1 MHRRQPSQLL
11 RLLWILVAFITTQG
25 IEQTVLD
32 AQATEICDNQVD
44 DDGDTLIDCEDPD
57 CQAGI
62 FRDSGQAL
70 GNTSSY
76 DVSLGDVDGDGDLDA
91 WAPSFEQADRV
102 WVNQGGDQGGVA
114 GDFADSGQGLGI
126 SGSTAVALGDVDG
139 DGDLDA
145 WVAKWINLAGV
156 GANLVFINQG
166 GDQGGVA
173 GNFADS
179 GQTLGN
185 SYSSDVSLGDVDGDG
200 DLDAWVANWD
210 SQANHV
216 WINQGGDQG
225 GVAGNFADSGQ
236 ALGNSYSSDVSLG
249 DVDGDGDLDAWV
261 ANWDSQ
267 ANHVWINQG
276 GDQGG
281 VAGNFADSGQ
291 ALGTF
296 WSIGVALGDLD
307 DDGDLDA
314 WVANVAFGGISGH
327 GRVWVNQGGD
337 QGGVAGNFQNSG
349 QQLGIT
355 YSSGVSLGDLD
366 DDGDLDAWVASLDS
380 TPHRIW
386 VNQGGDCQETP
397 FIRGDVNGDSGI
409 DISDP
414 ITTLGYL
421 FTGGSITCEKA
432 ADSNDDGGV
441 NIADAI
447 QLLSHLFSGTAAP
460 PAPFPSCDPDP
471 TDDAL
476 DCVSYDG
483 C

>member
-200 DLDAWVANWD
+200 DLDAWVANGNDQTNRVWINQGGDQGGVAGNFAD
-210 SQANHV
+210 SGQALGTFWSIGVALGDLDDDGDLDAWVANGNDQTNRV

-261 ANWDSQ
+261 ANWDNPGQ
-267 ANHVWINQG
+267 PHVWINQG

-291 ALGTF
+291 ALGN
-296 WSIGVALGDLD
+296 LLE
-307 DDGDLDA
+307 
-314 WVANVAFGGISGH
+314 
-327 GRVWVNQGGD
+327 
-337 QGGVAGNFQNSG
+337 
-349 QQLGIT
+349 
-355 YSSGVSLGDLD
+355 
-366 DDGDLDAWVASLDS
+366 
-380 TPHRIW
+380 HRRL
-386 VNQGGDCQETP
+386 P
-397 FIRGDVNGDSGI
+397 R
-409 DISDP
+409 
-414 ITTLGYL
+414 
-421 FTGGSITCEKA
+421 
-432 ADSNDDGGV
+432 
-441 NIADAI
+441 
-447 QLLSHLFSGTAAP
+447 
-460 PAPFPSCDPDP
+460 
-471 TDDAL
+471 
-476 DCVSYDG
+476 
-483 C
+483 

>member
-114 GDFADSGQGLGI
+114 GDFSDSGQGLGI

-145 WVAKWINLAGV
+145 WVAKWLNLAGV

-185 SYSSDVSLGDVDGDG
+185 SYSSDVALGDVDGDG
-200 DLDAWVANWD
+200 DLDAWVANG
-210 SQANHV
+210 N
-216 WINQGGDQG
+216 DQT
-225 GVAGNFADSGQ
+225 NR
-236 ALGNSYSSDVSLG
+236 
-249 DVDGDGDLDAWV
+249 
-261 ANWDSQ
+261 
-267 ANHVWINQG
+267 VWINQG

-314 WVANVAFGGISGH
+314 WVANIAFGGISGH

>member
-145 WVAKWINLAGV
+145 WVAKWLNLAGV

-185 SYSSDVSLGDVDGDG
+185 SYSSDVALGDVDGDG
-200 DLDAWVANWD
+200 DLDAWVANG
-210 SQANHV
+210 N
-216 WINQGGDQG
+216 DQT
-225 GVAGNFADSGQ
+225 NR
-236 ALGNSYSSDVSLG
+236 
-249 DVDGDGDLDAWV
+249 
-261 ANWDSQ
+261 
-267 ANHVWINQG
+267 VWINQG

-314 WVANVAFGGISGH
+314 WVANIAFGGISGH

>member
-200 DLDAWVANWD
+200 DLDAWVANG
-210 SQANHV
+210 N
-216 WINQGGDQG
+216 DQT
-225 GVAGNFADSGQ
+225 NR
-236 ALGNSYSSDVSLG
+236 
-249 DVDGDGDLDAWV
+249 
-261 ANWDSQ
+261 
-267 ANHVWINQG
+267 VWINQG

-296 WSIGVALGDLD
+296 WSIGVALSDLD